1 MTFANTP
8 ASNPAAPSQPAEN
21 PSAELGLAD
30 TLRAKTHDLHVAA
43 EHHPFQQRLLR
54 GGMTTSEL
62 AGFINEM
69 MHVQLAL
76 ESALRSTSNASV
88 RTLVREW
95 HVRSHLSKHDVLALG
110 GTPSPAPNHA
120 ATKKFCDVIGN
131 AAERD
136 PTALV
141 GILYVLEGATNGN
154 VYVGKALE
162 KHLNLAPGTATRS
175 FDPHGADQRPRW
187 MAFRSELNGLAL
199 DQTTTAHV
207 VEAARA
213 TFQAVYDISEAM
225 NRPAAPTT

>member
-1 MTFANTP
+1 MTSANTP
-8 ASNPAAPSQPAEN
+8 ASSPAGPSRPAVN
-21 PSAELGLAD
+21 ASTELGLAD
-30 TLRAKTHDLHVAA
+30 TLKTKTQDLHVAA

-54 GGMTTSEL
+54 GGMTTPEL
-62 AGFINEM
+62 AAFINEM

-88 RTLVREW
+88 RTLVRDW
-95 HVRSHLSKHDVLALG
+95 HVRSHLSKHDVIALG
-110 GTPSPAPNHA
+110 GTPSPAPNHS
-120 ATKKFCDVIGN
+120 ATQKFCDVIRN

-162 KHLNLAPGTATRS
+162 KHLNLAPGAATRS

-199 DQTTTAHV
+199 DPATTTQV

-225 NRPAAPTT
+225 NRSAAQTT